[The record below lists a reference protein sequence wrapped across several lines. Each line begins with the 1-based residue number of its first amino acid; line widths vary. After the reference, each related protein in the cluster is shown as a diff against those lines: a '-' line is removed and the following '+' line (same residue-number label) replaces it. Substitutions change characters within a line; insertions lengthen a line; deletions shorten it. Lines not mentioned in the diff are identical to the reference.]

1 MSNIFQTALS
11 NLVSTFQKPRRNKAI
26 RLYAQRLSRLLQAKY
41 GKQETYTPAQVKTT
55 MKEWGY
61 SLDYF
66 CYGLAMYCDPI
77 EFNDYHR
84 SVGESCNYET
94 MRGEISNCLFG
105 TEATTFSAS
114 SLVESNF
121 DFGFTGDH
129 HSGGSAAGHHYSD
142 SGNHGGGGHFDS
154 GSYDSGGDAGGGDAG
169 GGSD

>member
-61 SLDYF
+61 SLDYL
-66 CYGLAMYCDPI
+66 CYGLAMYCDSI
-77 EFNDYHR
+77 DFNDYHR
-84 SVGESCNYET
+84 SVGESCNYEA
-94 MRGEISNCLFG
+94 MRGEISNCLFS
-105 TEATTFSAS
+105 TEATTFSTS

-121 DFGFTGDH
+121 DFGFNANHQH
-129 HSGGSAAGHHYSD
+129 HDSSGSAADGHHYSD
-142 SGNHGGGGHFDS
+142 SGNHSGGGHSDS
-154 GSYDSGGDAGGGDAG
+154 GSYDGGGDAG